1 MSIIKTGVLSGES
14 IHASKHVRVRIAWIK
29 ERTDNDEFVTI
40 YCPTDLMISDGL
52 TKPKTA
58 NSHVEYCDMIGVVPD
73 PRSDPSK
80 ERAEKNVLFMHDSSA
95 TYDSTT
101 MYPSTE
107 YSTDTSDVR
116 ASRGYTDLVSLHKQD
131 VSVNPELSIFE

>member
-1 MSIIKTGVLSGES
+1 MQLQARPTSLARLVSKTRS
-14 IHASKHVRVRIAWIK
+14 
-29 ERTDNDEFVTI
+29 
-40 YCPTDLMISDGL
+40 
-52 TKPKTA
+52 TKT
-58 NSHVEYCDMIGVVPD
+58 
-73 PRSDPSK
+73 
-80 ERAEKNVLFMHDSSA
+80 AEKNVLFMHDSSA

-116 ASRGYTDLVSLHKQD
+116 ASRGHTDLVSLHKQD